1 MSAGLVRASADFA
14 GRAARRQYIKS
25 DNFSFSSICI
35 FLVISSWTSFA
46 LRQAFLSH
54 AFSTSV
60 TVEKKKKIP
69 VVLARRYFFL
79 NIAAIR
85 RAGPGMAIPFTVRL
99 TDKPHL
105 IGKGAVPYLQSSIH
119 RLEMQALYLLLFFG
133 GQNFFHKFLFSYLSG
148 IFPGTFPFSFYI
160 IHAAFYSNKNFLF
173 IREHLPTPFP
183 SPFWLSLNPEGEA
196 VGHRSDLLTRFF
208 RVFRRF
214 SRCSALSAAN
224 WEQLPPYPG
233 NSGGWQSSAIP
244 QYDKIHTSGKN
255 RVPALEP
262 GCKSPNEILKDAL
275 TA

>member
-1 MSAGLVRASADFA
+1 M
-14 GRAARRQYIKS
+14 
-25 DNFSFSSICI
+25 
-35 FLVISSWTSFA
+35 
-46 LRQAFLSH
+46 SH
-54 AFSTSV
+54 AFFNLCNRG
-60 TVEKKKKIP
+60 KKEKIP

-105 IGKGAVPYLQSSIH
+105 IGKGSCAVSPKQYSQIGNASAVSSI
-119 RLEMQALYLLLFFG
+119 AFW
-133 GQNFFHKFLFSYLSG
+133 GQKFLFISFFPPTVSG

-160 IHAAFYSNKNFLF
+160 IHAAFYSNKNCLF
-173 IREHLPTPFP
+173 IREHLPHSLP

-214 SRCSALSAAN
+214 SRCLALSPAN
-224 WEQLPPYPG
+224 WEQLPHILETAAGG
-233 NSGGWQSSAIP
+233 NQMPFLNMATHSW
-244 QYDKIHTSGKN
+244 KN

-262 GCKSPNEILKDAL
+262 GCKSPNEILKDSL
-275 TA
+275 TV